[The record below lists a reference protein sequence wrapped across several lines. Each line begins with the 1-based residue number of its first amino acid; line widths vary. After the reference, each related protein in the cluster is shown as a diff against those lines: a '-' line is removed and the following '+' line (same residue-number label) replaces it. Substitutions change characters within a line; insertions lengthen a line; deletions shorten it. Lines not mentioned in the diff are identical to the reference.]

1 MTDINRRNLLKNVG
15 YGVAGV
21 GALNLVGCGATQVLD
36 KVAGNAGPTKAEWDA
51 NVARIRN
58 RIKLP
63 SIPNREFLLTDFGGQ
78 GDGQFDNT
86 QAFRDAIAASKK
98 MGGGKVIVPAGHFM
112 TGPIHLESNTELH
125 ISEGAT
131 VAFFS
136 EPERYKPYVFTRWEG
151 MELMGYSPLI
161 YAFKKT
167 NIAITGK
174 GTLEGGGANDK
185 WWPWKGKW
193 KKSDWEISE
202 VENQKHTRDA
212 LGVMV
217 EKGTPVAE
225 RVFENNYLRPP
236 FIQPYLCT
244 NVLIEDVT
252 VKNSPFW
259 LLNPVLSNSVTI
271 RGVHCDSYGPN
282 SDGCDPE
289 SCKDVLIENC
299 IFDTGDDCIAIKS
312 GRNNDGRRVGV
323 PCQNIVIENCQMK
336 AGHGGV
342 VIGSEISGGV
352 RNLFAQNCEM
362 SSPDLARGIRIKTNS
377 VRGGLLENLYYRDL
391 KIGKVK
397 DAIVVNYYYE
407 EGDGGDFQPELRNI
421 NIHNLVVED
430 AQRAFNI
437 RGFPHNHITGISL
450 KNVNI
455 KSVQKESVLENVSDV
470 SIENVMIAGEPL
482 KAL

>member
-1 MTDINRRNLLKNVG
+1 MMDLNKRKLIKNVG
-15 YGVAGV
+15 FGVAGAS
-21 GALNLVGCGATQVLD
+21 ALNLVGCGSTQVLES
-36 KVAGNAGPTKAEWDA
+36 VAENAGPTKAEWDA
-51 NVARIRN
+51 NVERIRN

-63 SIPNREFLLTDFGGQ
+63 NIPNREFVLTDFGGK

-86 QAFRDAIAASKK
+86 QAFKDAIAAAKK
-98 MGGGKVIVPAGHFM
+98 LGGGKVIVPAGHFM
-112 TGPIHLESNTELH
+112 TGPIHLESKTELH

-131 VAFFS
+131 VAFYA

-151 MELMGYSPLI
+151 MELIGYSPLI

-167 NIAITGK
+167 DIAITGK
-174 GTLEGGGANDK
+174 GTLEGGGSNQD

-193 KKSDWEISE
+193 KKTAWPISD

-212 LGVMV
+212 LGEMV
-217 EKGTPVAE
+217 EAGVPVE
-225 RVFENNYLRPP
+225 QRVFEENYLRPP

-259 LLNPVLSNSVTI
+259 LLNPVLCTSVTI

-289 SCKDVLIENC
+289 SCKDVLIQNC

-312 GRNNDGRRVGV
+312 GRNADGRRVGV
-323 PCQNIVIENCQMK
+323 PCQNLIIEDCQMK

-362 SSPDLARGIRIKTNS
+362 SSPDLDRGIRIKTNS
-377 VRGGLLENLYYRDL
+377 VRGGLLENLYYRDI
-391 KIGKVK
+391 KIGHVK

-407 EGDGGDFQPELRNI
+407 EGDGGKFQPELRNI
-421 NIHNLVVED
+421 NIHNLEVNE
-430 AQRAFNI
+430 ANRAFNI

-455 KSVQKESVLENVSDV
+455 KSVKEDSVLENVSNV
-470 SIENVMIAGEPL
+470 KLENVMIAGKEL
-482 KAL
+482 KSI